1 MTELKVGEKDGAA
14 TLDILVQPRC
24 SREGVGPV
32 VGDRLKVSVN
42 APPVDGKAN
51 EAMQRVLAE
60 TFGVPR
66 SAVTILRGETGK
78 RKTDRWGAP
87 GIERTAQ
94 PRAIMGMISAASKK
108 IPPSVP
114 PALGRL
120 PCSWATAM
128 PCWTRGSGALAGVAA
143 RSEWGDH
150 RPHDNQTA
158 YRAFVPAG
166 GLPRCLRRRESG
178 HQPTGCFHHYGRHRR
193 LCRNGRESGRSRKW
207 RRKWRPVVHGHQ
219 RRTRRLRSRR

>member
-78 RKTDRWGAP
+78 RKTVR
-87 GIERTAQ
+87 I
-94 PRAIMGMISAASKK
+94 
-108 IPPSVP
+108 
-114 PALGRL
+114 
-120 PCSWATAM
+120 
-128 PCWTRGSGALAGVAA
+128 AGVTAA
-143 RSEWGDH
+143 AAAQVIAR
-150 RPHDNQTA
+150 
-158 YRAFVPAG
+158 V
-166 GLPRCLRRRESG
+166 
-178 HQPTGCFHHYGRHRR
+178 
-193 LCRNGRESGRSRKW
+193 
-207 RRKWRPVVHGHQ
+207 
-219 RRTRRLRSRR
+219 

>member
-78 RKTDRWGAP
+78 RKTVR
-87 GIERTAQ
+87 I
-94 PRAIMGMISAASKK
+94 
-108 IPPSVP
+108 
-114 PALGRL
+114 
-120 PCSWATAM
+120 
-128 PCWTRGSGALAGVAA
+128 AGVTAA
-143 RSEWGDH
+143 VAAQVIAR
-150 RPHDNQTA
+150 
-158 YRAFVPAG
+158 F
-166 GLPRCLRRRESG
+166 
-178 HQPTGCFHHYGRHRR
+178 
-193 LCRNGRESGRSRKW
+193 
-207 RRKWRPVVHGHQ
+207 
-219 RRTRRLRSRR
+219 